1 LVQYTSS
8 LTTIVPAASV
18 DGFSIGSA
26 FDSPPALDGRR
37 LLYWQSGNRGGAG
50 CVNNSVGRCRLRGA
64 RGGRG
69 RVGRGVSLLGP
80 IFNREWLTVPR
91 RSSHYFVRSAYLG
104 TIWAVGV
111 AAWQMTVGWGRMPT
125 LGDASR
131 FGLLLFEVLTGVQ
144 LVLLVFFAALS
155 AASAVMLEKDRR
167 TFVLL
172 LLTDLRSYEIVLGK
186 LLGSLLPIVLLLLGM
201 LPVLALLILLGGVS
215 LAQVGQMA
223 VVLATAILAAG
234 SLGNLVALWRDR
246 TFQVLALT
254 VLLLVLYLCLVFQ
267 PAALVAVGVA
277 GLGAWAVQAA
287 LPPTRRSTPFR
298 IVLLVLGLG
307 VAAVAAAAAG
317 TYLASAAWFQA
328 ATPTVQTWLSPFHA
342 WLTVLGTVPS
352 EEGVL
357 APAYGFAVAMLLVSV
372 LLNVWGILRLRVWN
386 PSGEPIMQ
394 REAPEAAEEEKDRA
408 RAHAAPGAVRQ
419 VWANPILWREICTRA
434 YGRRPLLVKLAYAL
448 VVGLICSYA
457 LSGLGAPGE
466 HLGIRP
472 ALGLVAVAVLSLLL
486 VSAQAVTAIT
496 SERDTGALDL
506 LLVTDLT
513 PKEFIF
519 GKLGGILW
527 NALLFAL
534 PPLLLAAYYGHHGLL
549 ATPPRTHPELLAY
562 RNAEALV
569 SAWGVS
575 LVLLAFAL
583 VLGVHVALRNQHSRV
598 AILNTLGTIFF
609 LSVGTGVC
617 IVLILINGGSGGRF
631 EYQWLSFLFF
641 ILAGI
646 LGLWW
651 VLSGDRPSAALTLA
665 AWLCPLAVFYSVV
678 NILVGKPGTEET
690 ADPMMP
696 LVVMT
701 VAFGFTV
708 AAMVVPLVSEFDVAL
723 GRTTAGGE

>member
-1 LVQYTSS
+1 
-8 LTTIVPAASV
+8 
-18 DGFSIGSA
+18 
-26 FDSPPALDGRR
+26 
-37 LLYWQSGNRGGAG
+37 
-50 CVNNSVGRCRLRGA
+50 
-64 RGGRG
+64 
-69 RVGRGVSLLGP
+69 LLGP
-80 IFNREWLTVPR
+80 IFSREWLTVPR
-91 RSSHYFVRSAYLG
+91 RTSHYFVRAAYLG

-125 LGDASR
+125 LGDTSR
-131 FGLLLFEVLTGVQ
+131 FGLLLFAVLTGVQ
-144 LVLLVFFAALS
+144 LVLLAFFAALS

-172 LLTDLRSYEIVLGK
+172 LLTDLRSYEIVIGK
-186 LLGSLLPIVLLLLGM
+186 LLGSLLPILLLLLGM

-215 LAQVGQMA
+215 LGQVGQMA
-223 VVLATAILAAG
+223 LVLAAAVLAAG

-267 PAALVAVGVA
+267 PAALVAVALA

-287 LPPTRRSTPFR
+287 WPPARWSTPAR
-298 IVLLVLGLG
+298 AVPALLGLAV
-307 VAAVAAAAAG
+307 VALAAAAVG
-317 TYLASAAWFQA
+317 YYLASAAWFEDA
-328 ATPTVQTWLSPFHA
+328 VPTLQTCLSPFHA
-342 WLTVLGTVPS
+342 WLTVLGTVPA
-352 EEGVL
+352 EEGAFV
-357 APAYGFAVAMLLVSV
+357 PAYGFAAAMVVLSV

-394 REAPEAAEEEKDRA
+394 REAPEDAGEEKDRA
-408 RAHAAPGAVRQ
+408 RAHAAPGAVRE
-419 VWANPILWREICTRA
+419 VWANPILWREIRTRA
-434 YGRRPLLVKLAYAL
+434 YGRRPLLVKLAYLL
-448 VVGLICSYA
+448 VIGLICTYA
-457 LSGLGAPGE
+457 LAGLGAPGE
-466 HLGIRP
+466 RLGTLP

-486 VSAQAVTAIT
+486 ISAQAVTAIT

-527 NALLFAL
+527 NAALFAL
-534 PPLLLAAYYGHHGLL
+534 PPLLLAGYYAYRGLL
-549 ATPPRTHPELLAY
+549 ATAPQGHPELLVT
-562 RNAEALV
+562 RNLEALA
-569 SAWGVS
+569 SAWGVT
-575 LVLLAFAL
+575 LMLLAFAL
-583 VLGVHVALRNQHSRV
+583 VLGVHVALRNQQSRV

-617 IVLILINGGSGGRF
+617 IVLILINGGTGGRF

-678 NILVGKPGTEET
+678 NILVGKPGTQET

-696 LVVMT
+696 FVVMT